1 MQELQLFKKD
11 GITVVSSRVV
21 AEDFGKRHKG

>member
-21 AEDFGKRHKG
+21 VKSRGCAIK